1 MKPKKTL
8 VAVGVSTPPEA
19 FLSSNHVTDAR
30 VCTACRFEIWDVMSI
45 LQLCYT
51 QPLSSSGG
59 YNTHTVTYVK
69 ATCNARMYIAK
80 KQRVCAMSD
89 TLISRGSLRGERVI
103 RRQWHVAARMKHVNK
118 LVRNRRGQ
126 EGNSHH
132 IRQEKKNGRKDKP
145 KTGTQNQH
153 RSVLRTLKIKKETI
167 DNVRNV
173 ISPKMRAFLI
183 FA

>member
-69 ATCNARMYIAK
+69 ATCNARLYIAK

-132 IRQEKKNGRKDKP
+132 IRQEKKKIGRKDKP
-145 KTGTQNQH
+145 NRNTIINQH
-153 RSVLRTLKIKKETI
+153 RSVLRTLKRKK
-167 DNVRNV
+167 
-173 ISPKMRAFLI
+173 KLLI
-183 FA
+183 TSEMWFPRKWEHS